1 MRKLATRVKE
11 LRTERGLTM
20 LELEKETGV
29 SRTSIWRWE
38 NGLADAKGDELIKL
52 SRYFKVSTD
61 YLLGESDY

>member
-1 MRKLATRVKE
+1 
-11 LRTERGLTM
+11 M